1 MCPVLVKL
9 DTLETVCGYL
19 TVIHWSHLLKQ
30 AAIGKD
36 FSEGV
41 WGGVKL
47 GQAKRYS
54 RRNMLMVTKRGRGRD
69 KLRVWD

>member
-1 MCPVLVKL
+1 M
-9 DTLETVCGYL
+9 
-19 TVIHWSHLLKQ
+19 LKQ